1 MPKITKRERLTA
13 MYEAILSLS
22 SAEDCQ
28 HFFEDLCSPA
38 ELSAME
44 QRFAVADLLMQDKV
58 YTEILS
64 RTNAS
69 TSTISR
75 VKRVL
80 TDGTGALQQA
90 LEQRQAAQQNNTEE
104 THEN

>member
-1 MPKITKRERLTA
+1 MPKITKKERLTA
-13 MYEAILSLS
+13 MYEAILTLRTP
-22 SAEDCQ
+22 EECQ
-28 HFFEDLCSPA
+28 HFFEDLCSTA

-44 QRFAVADLLMQDKV
+44 QRYSVAELLMQDKV
-58 YTEILS
+58 YTDILS

-80 TDGTGALQQA
+80 TDGTGALGEAIARSQGGS
-90 LEQRQAAQQNNTEE
+90 EKTD
-104 THEN
+104 

>member
-1 MPKITKRERLTA
+1 MAKVMKKERLA
-13 MYEAILSLS
+13 ALYETIAALQTP
-22 SAEDCQ
+22 EECRQ
-28 HFFEDLCSPA
+28 FFEDLCSTT

-44 QRFAVADLLMQDKV
+44 QRYQVAELLLQDKV
-58 YTEILS
+58 YLDILS

-80 TDGTGALQQA
+80 TDGTGVLPEAILA
-90 LEQRQAAQQNNTEE
+90 HAEKNRSTEE
-104 THEN
+104 NQ